1 MEPKTTDQS
10 TNHTPG
16 SAPGSGSGAAPMSGE
31 PSPKTAGSSEF
42 GASGSSSSDT
52 SGASSGST
60 ADVSFRGNTGGS
72 SSSGA
77 SANTG
82 GMGGSAGLKN
92 TIADRL
98 EAGAEMVRSKGG
110 NMSLSGAAGDGS
122 IGLGEEGRLAHMGGV
137 VADSMKAAASWVREA
152 DIDGIKE
159 GLEKQVKEHPA
170 RSLLVAVGVG
180 YLLGK
185 AFRR

>member
-31 PSPKTAGSSEF
+31 PSPKSAGSEF
-42 GASGSSSSDT
+42 GASGSSSSD
-52 SGASSGST
+52 ASGSPS
-60 ADVSFRGNTGGS
+60 DVSFRGNTGGS
-72 SSSGA
+72 
-77 SANTG
+77 
-82 GMGGSAGLKN
+82 MGGSSNLKN

-98 EAGAEMVRSKGG
+98 EAGAEQVRSKGG
-110 NMSLSGAAGDGS
+110 SLSLSGATGDGS
-122 IGLGEEGRLAHMGGV
+122 VGLGEEGKLAHMGGV
-137 VADSMKAAASWVREA
+137 VADSMKAAASWVRDA
-152 DIDGIKE
+152 DIDGIKD

>member
-16 SAPGSGSGAAPMSGE
+16 TATGSGSGAAPMTGE
-31 PSPKTAGSSEF
+31 PSPRTAGSTEF
-42 GASGSSSSDT
+42 GSSSGSSSNE
-52 SGASSGST
+52 ST

-72 SSSGA
+72 AGSSA
-77 SANTG
+77 STG
-82 GMGGSAGLKN
+82 GTSGLKN

-98 EAGAEMVRSKGG
+98 EAGAERVRSGG
-110 NMSLSGAAGDGS
+110 GMSLSGAAGDGS
-122 IGLGEEGRLAHMGGV
+122 IGLGEEGKLAHMGGV

>member
-1 MEPKTTDQS
+1 MESKTTDQS

-31 PSPKTAGSSEF
+31 PTPKTAGSSEF
-42 GASGSSSSDT
+42 GASSGSSSSD
-52 SGASSGST
+52 ASGSPS
-60 ADVSFRGNTGGS
+60 DVSFRGNTGGS
-72 SSSGA
+72 SSAGS
-77 SANTG
+77 SSNTSSSSSFG
-82 GMGGSAGLKN
+82 GTSGLKN

-98 EAGAEMVRSKGG
+98 EAGADMVRSRGG
-110 NMSLSGAAGDGS
+110 NMGLSGATGDGS
-122 IGLGEEGRLAHMGGV
+122 IGIGEEGKLAHMGGV

-152 DIDGIKE
+152 DVDGIKD

>member
-16 SAPGSGSGAAPMSGE
+16 TATGSGSGAAPMTGE
-31 PSPKTAGSSEF
+31 PSPRTAGSTEF
-42 GASGSSSSDT
+42 GASSGSSSSE
-52 SGASSGST
+52 ST

-72 SSSGA
+72 GGSGGA
-77 SANTG
+77 GNTG
-82 GMGGSAGLKN
+82 GTSGLKN

-98 EAGAEMVRSKGG
+98 EAGADRMRSGG
-110 NMSLSGAAGDGS
+110 SMSLSGAAGDGS
-122 IGLGEEGRLAHMGGV
+122 IGLAEEGKLAHMGGV

>member
-16 SAPGSGSGAAPMSGE
+16 TAPGSGSGAAPMSGE
-31 PSPKTAGSSEF
+31 PSPKSAGSEF
-42 GASGSSSSDT
+42 GASGSSSSD
-52 SGASSGST
+52 ASGSPS
-60 ADVSFRGNTGGS
+60 DVSFRGNTGGS
-72 SSSGA
+72 SGAGA
-77 SANTG
+77 SGNTG
-82 GMGGSAGLKN
+82 GSMSGAGNLKN

-98 EAGAEMVRSKGG
+98 EAGAEVVRSKGG
-110 NMSLSGAAGDGS
+110 SMSLSGATGDGS
-122 IGLGEEGRLAHMGGV
+122 VGLGEEGKLAHMGGV

-152 DIDGIKE
+152 DIDGIKD